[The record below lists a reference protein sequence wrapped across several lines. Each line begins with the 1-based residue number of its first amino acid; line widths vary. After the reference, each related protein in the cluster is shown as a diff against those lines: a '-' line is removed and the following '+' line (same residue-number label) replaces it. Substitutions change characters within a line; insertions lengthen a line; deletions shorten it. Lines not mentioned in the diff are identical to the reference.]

1 MNARKKASKS
11 RPQFQKITEE
21 MQQWAALL
29 AAEVAQWPDVT
40 LRPMF
45 GMTAFYRKATMFGA
59 VPATRSVGSPNAVIF
74 KILEPRPEVKALIE
88 SDARVGT
95 SIGVKQK
102 WYSFELS
109 SPMDLTDAL
118 KWFSEAYD
126 PVPPLQRVRM
136 NQKRKQSS
144 RNKRR

>member
-1 MNARKKASKS
+1 MSARKKTSKS

-21 MQQWAALL
+21 MREWAALL
-29 AAEVAQWPDVT
+29 SGEVAHWPDVS

-59 VPATRSVGSPNAVIF
+59 VPATRSIGSPNAIIF
-74 KILEPRPEVKALIE
+74 KILDPQPTLKSRLEAD
-88 SDARVGT
+88 SRVGT

-109 SPMDLTDAL
+109 SPKDLRDAL
-118 KWFSEAYD
+118 RWLSEAYEKAKAS
-126 PVPPLQRVRM
+126 PSKKLVV
-136 NQKRKQSS
+136 KRKKA
-144 RNKRR
+144 R